1 LGENPPIQERKT
13 MTRRLSRPRRRTAF
27 LEAAGQLYDQLE
39 AWYDEHPQASF
50 GEIEAEMRKRRR
62 ELMGTGIEVLVNGR
76 DTGFLIEAP
85 HCAQCGC
92 RLEFEGY
99 RNWTVHGLEGDVVL
113 ERAYYVCPD
122 CQGETL
128 FPPGS
133 ETETARRP
141 LE

>member
-1 LGENPPIQERKT
+1 
-13 MTRRLSRPRRRTAF
+13 MTRRLSRTRRRTAF
-27 LEAAGQLYDQLE
+27 LEATGQLYDQLE

-62 ELMGTGIEVLVNGR
+62 ELMGRGIEVLVNGR
-76 DTGFLIEAP
+76 DSGLQVEAP
-85 HCAQCGC
+85 RCAQCGC
-92 RLEFEGY
+92 ELEFEGY

-133 ETETARRP
+133 EAEAAERP